1 MEADLCEEFWKGKVY
16 RCKVPDRKQKGK
28 LPSLP
33 ISLEINTTLYINSF
47 MHFVKRGRSY
57 AHVMIMFQIFLNNE
71 EMDSVLYME
80 KFTFAGGSK
89 VGLPFC
95 RRRLL
100 CCVLVSATSMVA
112 AICVNPA
119 AATALVAA
127 AAQSAAASGEE
138 SPSASLTSSV
148 VTKSLGGRRARIL
161 HADIAVLREGKMVI
175 AVSNGNPTHPIGVYS
190 VHPSLRDEN
199 GFDLSLDVGNFPS
212 IYLSTSQK
220 SGLIFLRRV
229 RQIPQ

>member
-1 MEADLCEEFWKGKVY
+1 M
-16 RCKVPDRKQKGK
+16 
-28 LPSLP
+28 
-33 ISLEINTTLYINSF
+33 
-47 MHFVKRGRSY
+47 
-57 AHVMIMFQIFLNNE
+57 FLNNE

-89 VGLPFC
+89 VGLPFS

-127 AAQSAAASGEE
+127 QSAVAPGEE
-138 SPSASLTSSV
+138 SPSMSLSNST

-175 AVSNGNPTHPIGVYS
+175 AVSNGDPTHPIGVYS

-212 IYLSTSQK
+212 IYLSSSQK
-220 SGLIFLRRV
+220 SGLILEV
-229 RQIPQ
+229 SNLWTN

>member
-1 MEADLCEEFWKGKVY
+1 MF
-16 RCKVPDRKQKGK
+16 
-28 LPSLP
+28 
-33 ISLEINTTLYINSF
+33 
-47 MHFVKRGRSY
+47 
-57 AHVMIMFQIFLNNE
+57 MFQVFLNNE

-89 VGLPFC
+89 VGLPFS
-95 RRRLL
+95 RRRML

-127 AAQSAAASGEE
+127 AQSAAAAASGEE
-138 SPSASLTSSV
+138 SPSMSLTSSV

-190 VHPSLRDEN
+190 VRPSLRDEN

-220 SGLIFLRRV
+220 SGKIF
-229 RQIPQ
+229 